1 LGVTHTPDPTC
12 AARSPGYW
20 QTHRTHTE
28 AVWNTLSTSERT
40 ICGKLNDSVDKYMG
54 GFWDSP
60 AKKSNGVSRTQS
72 DKTQINASFQILAA
86 VLNHKAFGNNAY
98 GTSIADANAACAS
111 FNTGS
116 PNSSGLTTA
125 LNTIGQ
131 VLAAGETVPTTVV
144 GGTCT
149 AQAGKIGVCT
159 TLSGIAFWDT
169 I

>member
-20 QTHRTHTE
+20 QTHRDHTL
-28 AVWNTLSTSERT
+28 AVFNTLSYSEKNV
-40 ICGKLNDSVDKYMG
+40 CGKQIPGINEYMG

-60 AKKSNGVSRTQS
+60 AKTSTGAARSQS

-159 TLSGIAFWDT
+159 TLSGIALWDT